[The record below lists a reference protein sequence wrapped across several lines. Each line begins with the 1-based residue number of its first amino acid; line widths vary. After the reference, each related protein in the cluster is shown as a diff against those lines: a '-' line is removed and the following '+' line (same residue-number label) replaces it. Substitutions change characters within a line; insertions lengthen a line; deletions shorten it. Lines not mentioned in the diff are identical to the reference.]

1 MSNEIVRVIKPEFED
16 ERGAIAN
23 ILEKPICHVAIITS
37 KKGSV
42 RANHYHPRQFQYVYL
57 VSGCYES
64 ISKNLKVKDDK
75 TEKRI
80 IKPGNLVI
88 TPPMIAHAMRFLRDS
103 IMLNLTT
110 GQRHSHNFKQHT
122 KKFKLV

>member
-1 MSNEIVRVIKPEFED
+1 MPNEIVKVIKPEFED